1 MFKVLTC
8 LTVEHDWRLV
18 VLAVLICFLAS
29 LAAINLFHRARAASG
44 RTRLAWLATAGA
56 AAGCGIWATHFIA
69 MLAYEPGIPVAYSV
83 SLLALSLAAAA
94 LVTGIGLSASL
105 ASRARWAAAVGGGIV
120 GAGVAA
126 MHYTGMWALQVP
138 GHITWDPA
146 LVAAS
151 IAFGIVFGMGALA
164 IAVRRDEVPATL
176 IAALLLTLAIVSHHF
191 TAMGAV
197 EIVPDPTRLVDVF
210 SLSPTALALAIAGT
224 AVAVLGMSLAGAF
237 ADRRL
242 REKDEQL
249 ATALNNMAQGLLMF
263 DRDNRLILSNS
274 RYLEM
279 YGLAADALK
288 PGVTHRELLS
298 RRKEVGSFFGDT
310 DEYCDTLEAAIAQGR
325 TTSTVQH
332 TADGRTIHKI
342 SRPIADGGWVA
353 THEDVTERVSAE
365 RERDRT
371 RDLFNLIVENVPVT
385 IFVKNAEDRRFV
397 LVNRACENDWG
408 LPRSEIL
415 NKTAYDIFPQAAAE
429 AIKGHDEQ
437 LLKSSAPLYFDEQP
451 MQMPR
456 RGKRFVNAKTFVVRS
471 PDDSGR
477 YIVGVIEDVTDHK
490 LSEERLRQ
498 GQKMETIG
506 NLTGGLA
513 HDFNNLL
520 TVIIGNLDVLQEFTS
535 GNPVQKKL
543 VDLILEAS
551 LRGAELTNQLL
562 AFSRRQPLHPKL
574 VNLAS
579 LIEKTS
585 RLLTRT
591 LGEKIRLVVH
601 TEPDAGPIVVDEAQM
616 QAALINMAVNARDA
630 MPKGGTLTIKTSKSY
645 INGQEA
651 NRPPGLAAGEY
662 AVVAISDTGC
672 GMPPDVLARIFEPFF
687 TTKAPGKGTGLG
699 LSMVYGFVRQSG
711 GHISAE
717 SEVGNGTTLK
727 LFFPCDEMSDARAHG
742 DVLAQHASSAIGRTE
757 LILAVDDDPTVL
769 GTAVLQLEALGYRTL
784 TAQSAEAALQ
794 VLDRHP
800 QVDVLFTDV
809 VMPGGLN
816 GRELAK
822 LARIKRPGLKVVYAS
837 GFPGMEST
845 AGKGVDFDAPLI
857 AKPYRKND
865 LARVLDEVLKRPEM
879 GPAPEA
885 NAGARG
891 DWLTGVRWQQ

>member
-18 VLAVLICFLAS
+18 LLAILICFLAS
-29 LAAINLFHRARAASG
+29 LTAINLFHRARAASG
-44 RTRLAWLATAGA
+44 RTRLGWLATAGA
-56 AAGCGIWATHFIA
+56 ATGCGIWATHFIA

-83 SLLALSLAAAA
+83 TLLALSLAAAA
-94 LVTGIGLSASL
+94 VVTGIGLSASL

-151 IAFGIVFGMGALA
+151 IALGIVFGMGALA
-164 IAVRRDEVPATL
+164 IAVRRDEVSATL

-197 EIVPDPTRLVDVF
+197 EIVPDPTRLVDAF

-263 DRDNRLILSNS
+263 DREKRLILCNS
-274 RYLEM
+274 RYSEM
-279 YGLAADALK
+279 YGLSADVVK
-288 PGVTHRELLS
+288 PGVTYRELIV
-298 RRKEVGSFFGDT
+298 RRKEVGSFSD
-310 DEYCDTLEAAIAQGR
+310 DIDRYCATLETAIAER
-325 TTSTVQH
+325 NTISTVQN
-332 TADGRTIHKI
+332 TADGRTIHTI
-342 SRPIADGGWVA
+342 SRPIAGGGWVA

-415 NKTAYDIFPQAAAE
+415 NKTAYDIFSPAAAE
-429 AIKGHDEQ
+429 AITGHDER
-437 LLKSSAPLYFDEQP
+437 LLKSSAPLFFDEQP
-451 MQMPR
+451 LQMPR
-456 RGKRFVNAKTFVVRS
+456 RGKRFVTARTFVVRS

-477 YIVGVIEDVTDHK
+477 YIVGVIEDVTDRK

-498 GQKMETIG
+498 TQKMESIG

-520 TVIIGNLDVLQEFTS
+520 TVIIGNLDVLQELTS
-535 GNPVQKKL
+535 GNPAQKKL

-562 AFSRRQPLHPKL
+562 AFSRGQPLHPKL
-574 VNLAS
+574 VNFTG
-579 LIEKTS
+579 LIEKTT

-591 LGEKIRLVVH
+591 LGENIHLVVQ
-601 TEPDAGPIVVDEAQM
+601 TEPDTGTIVIDEAQM

-630 MPKGGTLTIKTSKSY
+630 MPNGGTLTIKTSKSY
-645 INGQEA
+645 INGQDE

-662 AVVAISDTGC
+662 AVIAINDTGC
-672 GMPPDVLARIFEPFF
+672 GIPSDVLPRIFEPFF

-711 GHISAE
+711 GYISAE
-717 SEVGNGTTLK
+717 STVGKGTTLK
-727 LFFPCDEMSDARAHG
+727 LFFPCDEMSHTRAHG
-742 DVLAQHASSAIGRTE
+742 DVIAQHASPATGRTE

-769 GTAVLQLEALGYRTL
+769 ATAVLQLEALGYQTL

-794 VLDRHP
+794 VLDRHT

-809 VMPGGLN
+809 VMPGGIN
-816 GRELAK
+816 GCKLAK
-822 LARIKRPGLKVVYAS
+822 LARVKRPGLKVVYAS

-845 AGKGVDFDAPLI
+845 DGKDVDFDAPLI

-865 LARVLDEVLKRPEM
+865 LARVLDDVLKCPEM
-879 GPAPEA
+879 GPAPEE
-885 NAGARG
+885 NAGARP
-891 DWLTGVRWQQ
+891 DWLTGTRWQQ